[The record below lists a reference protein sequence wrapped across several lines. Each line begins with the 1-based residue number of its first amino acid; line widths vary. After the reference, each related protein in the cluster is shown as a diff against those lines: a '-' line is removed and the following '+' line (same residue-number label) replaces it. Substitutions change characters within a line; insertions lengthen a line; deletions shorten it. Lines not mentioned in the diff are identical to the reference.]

1 MSLRSS
7 YASVLQLLR
16 TQKGLSQEDLARS
29 VTQATVSSLELAK
42 SSATVNTSFQLA
54 SALQVEPVTLLA
66 LVAAAHQECTAR
78 EALKAALEQL
88 EGLGL
93 ADTPL
98 PNEIQEVVPLR
109 LLQARERWAA
119 VQGLKARG
127 YTQSQ
132 AIKELQLPES
142 TLRRLWN
149 QER

>member
-16 TQKGLSQEDLARS
+16 THKGLSQEDLARS

-42 SSATVNTSFQLA
+42 SSATVDTSFQLA
-54 SALQVEPVTLLA
+54 SALQIEPVTLLA

-78 EALKAALEQL
+78 EALTAALEQL

-93 ADTPL
+93 ADTPM
-98 PNEIQEVVPLR
+98 PNEIEEVVPQR

-119 VQGLKARG
+119 VQELKSRG

-132 AIKELQLPES
+132 AIKELLIPES

-149 QER
+149 QKR

>member
-16 TQKGLSQEDLARS
+16 TRKGLSQEDLARS

-54 SALQVEPVTLLA
+54 SALQIEPVTLLA
-66 LVAAAHQECTAR
+66 LVAAAYQECTAR
-78 EALKAALEQL
+78 EALTAAIE
-88 EGLGL
+88 EMERLGL

-98 PNEIQEVVPLR
+98 PNEIQEVVPQR

-119 VQGLKARG
+119 VQELKARG

>member
-16 TQKGLSQEDLARS
+16 TRKGLSQEDLAGS

-42 SSATVNTSFQLA
+42 SSATVDTTFQLA
-54 SALQVEPVTLLA
+54 AALQVEPVALLA
-66 LVAAAHQECTAR
+66 LIAASHQKCTVR
-78 EALKAALEQL
+78 EAITAALQQL
-88 EGLGL
+88 DGLGL

-98 PNEIQEVVPLR
+98 PNEIQEVVPQR
-109 LLQARERWAA
+109 LLQARQRWAA
-119 VQGLKARG
+119 VQELKSYG

-132 AIKELQLPES
+132 AAKELRIPES